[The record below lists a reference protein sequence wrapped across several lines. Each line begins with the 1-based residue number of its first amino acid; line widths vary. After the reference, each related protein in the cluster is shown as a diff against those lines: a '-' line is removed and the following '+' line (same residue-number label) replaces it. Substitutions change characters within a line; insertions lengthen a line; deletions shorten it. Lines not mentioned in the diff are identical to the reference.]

1 MLLFHLA
8 SLWLTLPSVS
18 ETATAKILGQGGQE
32 GFLASKR
39 VGETSRLATWCGC
52 GKQISRWE
60 GNSPSVAPVQAL
72 QAAACGP
79 LFPGSSGAVT
89 ATMETVW

>member
-32 GFLASKR
+32 GILASKR
-39 VGETSRLATWCGC
+39 VGEASRLA
-52 GKQISRWE
+52 
-60 GNSPSVAPVQAL
+60 
-72 QAAACGP
+72 
-79 LFPGSSGAVT
+79 
-89 ATMETVW
+89 VW